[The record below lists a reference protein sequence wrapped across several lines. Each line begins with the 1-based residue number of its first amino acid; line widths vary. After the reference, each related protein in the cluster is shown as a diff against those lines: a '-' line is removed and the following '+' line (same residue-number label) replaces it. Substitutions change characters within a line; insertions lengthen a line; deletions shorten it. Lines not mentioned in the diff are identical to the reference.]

1 MNPFKN
7 KIIQLQKKQ
16 QQTTENK
23 TTTWVRIGGKEVKI
37 WIFKRKL
44 SMSIL
49 SNKTY
54 HRFSKSIVAV
64 QAPIWKS
71 AQVLQNNII
80 TEYPECEGTHKD
92 QRAQFSNSWPH
103 RTTQN
108 SNPMSERIVQMLL
121 ELRLLGARITALR
134 SLFYA
139 HHCSVKNLFLVP
151 NLNLR
156 ISVQLSV

>member
-54 HRFSKSIVAV
+54 HRFFKSIVAV
-64 QAPIWKS
+64 QASIWKS
-71 AQVLQNNII
+71 AQVLQNNRI
-80 TEYPECEGTHKD
+80 TEYPEWEGTHKD
-92 QRAQFSNSWPH
+92 QRAQFSNSWLHTGPPKIQTLCLRELSKCSLNSGCLEPWSLPWGACSIPIIVRW
-103 RTTQN
+103 RT
-108 SNPMSERIVQMLL
+108 
-121 ELRLLGARITALR
+121 
-134 SLFYA
+134 F
-139 HHCSVKNLFLVP
+139 F
-151 NLNLR
+151 
-156 ISVQLSV
+156 